1 MKSTFNKS
9 LNFATWVIKDPSPD
23 KIRKVAQ
30 IVSEYSLFSIH
41 LRGVVVYYSGHGGSK
56 NGKEYFALA
65 SDIFDSNELTSPFE
79 PANPKC
85 RLEDRYRLFL
95 FDCCLTDIKGP
106 PLDTAAPIITANSVL
121 PHYQPS
127 VDFTVVAHA
136 GYVREP
142 SIGNSWEGG
151 IWTHCLCQNIR
162 EYAAKKKIF
171 FILSKTREDVINLS
185 RGKVQAPF
193 FEPFSNDFFLKGLIT
208 YP

>member
-1 MKSTFNKS
+1 MIVILFCEAYQDFLDQTNYGHEDPRVGLAVIIGVVENGPEGSENDIDNVKSTFNKS
-9 LNFATWVIKDPSPD
+9 LNFATWVIKDPSLD

-95 FDCCLTDIKGP
+95 FDCCF
-106 PLDTAAPIITANSVL
+106 N
-121 PHYQPS
+121 
-127 VDFTVVAHA
+127 
-136 GYVREP
+136 
-142 SIGNSWEGG
+142 
-151 IWTHCLCQNIR
+151 
-162 EYAAKKKIF
+162 
-171 FILSKTREDVINLS
+171 
-185 RGKVQAPF
+185 
-193 FEPFSNDFFLKGLIT
+193 
-208 YP
+208 